1 MAPTTR
7 MIAATAK
14 AASHPLIAST
24 AASQELDRCSRI
36 SCMRRL
42 ILLMSIA
49 FELFGASLRPEA
61 LAALMIAGATL
72 SDNRSLLQAM
82 QLLMWSSAPAA
93 EVGDRLPPYLV
104 AVWISLQFI
113 GSHLC
118 DNALRF
124 SLN

>member
-1 MAPTTR
+1 MAPATR

-42 ILLMSIA
+42 ILPMSIA
-49 FELFGASLRPEA
+49 FELVGAASGLEA
-61 LAALMIAGATL
+61 LAALMMAGASL
-72 SDNRSLLQAM
+72 SDNSSLLQAM
-82 QLLMWSSAPAA
+82 QLLIWSSAPAA
-93 EVGDRLPPYLV
+93 EIGGRLPPCLV

-113 GSHLC
+113 GSYLC
-118 DNALRF
+118 DIALRF

>member
-7 MIAATAK
+7 MMAATAN

-24 AASQELDRCSRI
+24 AASQELERCSRI

-42 ILLMSIA
+42 ILLMSIG
-49 FELFGASLRPEA
+49 FELIGPSSGPEA
-61 LAALMIAGATL
+61 LAALMMAGASL
-72 SDNRSLLQAM
+72 SDNSSLLQAM
-82 QLLMWSSAPAA
+82 QPLIWSSAPAA
-93 EVGDRLPPYLV
+93 EIGDKLPPYLV

-118 DNALRF
+118 DIALRF